1 MSDHVGPRVGA
12 RVAPM
17 RRPAVVATLAVAGAC
32 ALVVLVAWAALVGP
46 QEVFTGDGPQISRET
61 TTTAT
66 EDAPIDTAGTTR
78 DDVEQSDPPA
88 WVRVLLNVVG
98 GAVQLAAL
106 AGMLFVAYLVVRR
119 LLTAHARRGVR
130 EEAATGDF
138 EALDDRQRIAAEMAR
153 DADEQARLLEEGEPR
168 NAIVECWHRF
178 ELQAERAGMARR
190 EWETS
195 SELALRMLDVAD
207 VDRAAVTRLL
217 ELYREARFSG
227 HEVGEQERRAA
238 LDALARIRSG
248 AGATR

>member
-1 MSDHVGPRVGA
+1 MR
-12 RVAPM
+12 
-17 RRPAVVATLAVAGAC
+17 RRPAVVATLAVASAC
-32 ALVVLVAWAALVGP
+32 VVVVLVAWAALVGP

-66 EDAPIDTAGTTR
+66 EEAPVDTAGTTR
-78 DDVEQSDPPA
+78 DDVEQADPPT

-106 AGMLFVAYLVVRR
+106 AGMLLVAFLVVRR
-119 LLTAHARRGVR
+119 LRTAFARRGVR
-130 EEAATGDF
+130 EEAATGAF
-138 EALDDRQRIAAEMAR
+138 EALDDRQRIAAAMVR
-153 DADEQARLLEEGEPR
+153 DADEQARALEEGEPR

-195 SELALRMLDVAD
+195 SELALRMLDAAD
-207 VDRAAVTRLL
+207 VDRDAVTRLL

-227 HEVGEQERRAA
+227 HRVGEAQRRAA
-238 LDALARIRSG
+238 VDALGRIRASVG
-248 AGATR
+248 AVR

>member
-1 MSDHVGPRVGA
+1 
-12 RVAPM
+12 M

-32 ALVVLVAWAALVGP
+32 VLVVLVVWAALVGP
-46 QEVFTGDGPQISRET
+46 QEVFTGDGPQISQET

-66 EDAPIDTAGTTR
+66 EEAPIDTAGTTR
-78 DDVEQSDPPA
+78 DDVERADPPT

-106 AGMLFVAYLVVRR
+106 AGMVLVAFLLVRR
-119 LLTAHARRGVR
+119 LHTAFVRRGVR
-130 EEAATGDF
+130 EEVATGEF
-138 EALDDRQRIAAEMAR
+138 ETLDDRQRIAAAMAR
-153 DADEQARLLEEGEPR
+153 DAEDQARVLEEGEPR

-195 SELALRMLDVAD
+195 SELALRMLDAAD
-207 VDRAAVTRLL
+207 VDREAVTRLL

-227 HEVGEQERRAA
+227 HEVGEAERQEAVG
-238 LDALARIRSG
+238 ALARIRSSVG
-248 AGATR
+248 AVR